1 MKKMLMLPVLLI
13 LVSAPG
19 NSQQTPL
26 PEQGEPPTTLT
37 EQDGY
42 VSANNAPPS
51 TESFEVHVVEEGDT
65 LWGIAGQYLNNPF
78 LWPQLWE
85 ANEHI
90 VNPHWIYPQDTILIR
105 AITQITDAVP
115 PPVPDAGAVAEA
127 EPEPVAQVQ
136 LPATPQLTPDA
147 AIAETPPVVFALPDL
162 APVFEVKAI
171 DLYCSGF
178 ITMREISPDLNVMA
192 KFPLTESVIA
202 SEGDYVYLSRGANSG
217 IATGDLFTA
226 VRATRMVTSTREN
239 VGELGRHYLEVGQ
252 MRAVMVQPEFSM
264 ARVLHSCDGI
274 EVGDLTVAF
283 DEIAF
288 PELPS
293 DRPFD
298 SMMPSNGKTTGAIA
312 ISRGTLSNSGS
323 PLFGG
328 TTVVPGVAGGRLGGI
343 VRGVV
348 SEGNVVYID
357 LGDRDGIQ
365 TGDLFLIYRP
375 LETNSPLHPLS
386 QEAVRLLAG
395 QRQVVGELVVL
406 KVEER
411 SAAAL
416 ITFASGAVFSGDSV
430 ELR

>member
-1 MKKMLMLPVLLI
+1 MKNLLMIPVI
-13 LVSAPG
+13 LFMVSAPG

-26 PEQGEPPTTLT
+26 PEQGAPPTTLT
-37 EQDGY
+37 ERDGY

-51 TESFEVHVVEEGDT
+51 TENFEVHVVEEGDT
-65 LWGIAGQYLNNPF
+65 LWGIASQYLNNPF

-90 VNPHWIYPQDTILIR
+90 LNPHWIYPQDPILIR
-105 AITQITDAVP
+105 AITQITDAAP
-115 PPVPDAGAVAEA
+115 PPVPEA
-127 EPEPVAQVQ
+127 EPVVEEPAPAAQVR
-136 LPATPQLTPDA
+136 LPARPRLTPDA
-147 AIAETPPVVFALPDL
+147 AIPEVPPVVFTLPDL
-162 APVFEVKAI
+162 PPVFEVKAV

-178 ITMREISPDLNVMA
+178 ITTREISSDLNVMA
-192 KFPLTESVIA
+192 KFPVSESVIA
-202 SEGDYVYLSRGANSG
+202 TEGDYVYLSRGANSG

-226 VRATRMVTSTREN
+226 VRSTRKVNSTRES
-239 VGELGRHYLEVGQ
+239 VGELGLHYLEVGQ

-274 EVGDLTVAF
+274 EVGDLTIAF
-283 DEIAF
+283 NEIAF

-293 DRPFD
+293 NRPFD

-312 ISRGTLSNSGS
+312 MSRGTLSNSGS

-343 VRGVV
+343 AGGMV
-348 SEGNVVYID
+348 SEGQVVYID
-357 LGDRDGIQ
+357 LGDQDGIR

-375 LETNSPLHPLS
+375 MDTSSPLHPLPK
-386 QEAVRLLAG
+386 AAARLIAG

-411 SAAAL
+411 AAAAL
-416 ITFASGAVFSGDSV
+416 VTFTSGAVFSGDSI

>member
-1 MKKMLMLPVLLI
+1 MF
-13 LVSAPG
+13 LVSIPG

-26 PEQGEPPTTLT
+26 PEQGAPPTTLT
-37 EQDGY
+37 ERDGY

-65 LWGIAGQYLNNPF
+65 LWDIAGRYLSNPF

-90 VNPHWIYPQDTILIR
+90 VNPHWIYPQDSILIR
-105 AITQITDAVP
+105 AITQLSEAVP
-115 PPVPDAGAVAEA
+115 PPLPDDEPVAQA
-127 EPEPVAQVQ
+127 EPEPVAQVR
-136 LPATPQLTPDA
+136 LPATPQLTA
-147 AIAETPPVVFALPDL
+147 EAILNTPPVIFALPDL
-162 APVFEVKAI
+162 PPVLEVKAVDI
-171 DLYCSGF
+171 YCSGF
-178 ITMREISPDLNVMA
+178 ITTREISPDLNVMA
-192 KFPLTESVIA
+192 KLPVTESVIA
-202 SEGDYVYLSRGANSG
+202 TEGDYVYLSRGANSG
-217 IATGDLFTA
+217 ITTGDLFTA
-226 VRATRMVTSTREN
+226 VRATRKVRSTRES
-239 VGELGRHYLEVGQ
+239 VGELGQHCLEVGQ

-264 ARVLHSCDGI
+264 VRVLHSCDGI
-274 EVGDLTVAF
+274 EIGDMTVSFNAI
-283 DEIAF
+283 DF

-312 ISRGTLSNSGS
+312 MSRGTLSNSGS

-343 VRGVV
+343 AGGVV
-348 SEGNVVYID
+348 SEGQVVYID

-375 LETNSPLHPLS
+375 LDTSSPLHPLP
-386 QEAVRLLAG
+386 QEAARLLSG

-406 KVEER
+406 KVDEL

-416 ITFASGAVFSGDSV
+416 ITFTSGAVFSGDLI